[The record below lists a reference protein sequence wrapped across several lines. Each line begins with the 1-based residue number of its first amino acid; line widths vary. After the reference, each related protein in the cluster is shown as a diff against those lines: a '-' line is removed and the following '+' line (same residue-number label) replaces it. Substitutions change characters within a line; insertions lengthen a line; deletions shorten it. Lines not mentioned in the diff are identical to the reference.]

1 MSTPCISCAR
11 FTLRGAPADMLE
23 QGRGRCLALA
33 VNVYPHIER
42 NVKCREFRALPE
54 NEVSG
59 RRSWWLQ
66 KRDKLP

>member
-1 MSTPCISCAR
+1 MSTPCISCAK
-11 FTLRGAPADMLE
+11 FTLKGAPSEMLA

-42 NVKCREFRALPE
+42 NVKCREYRGLPE

-59 RRSWWLQ
+59 RKTWWAKKQ
-66 KRDKLP
+66 QQE